1 MQNQKTIT
9 DLKNETFKLVNEI
22 FPEVSESQLELDEQL
37 FSRNEMLA
45 ETTQYINF
53 QIGREYY
60 AFEISY
66 VREIIKAS
74 RISML
79 PSASQYIC
87 GLINLRGN
95 IIPVVNT
102 HKLFGVPQ
110 PTELD
115 KLLLI
120 IIEIDKSNLGFLGD
134 SVSQVIDLRKEDI
147 DPPMVTLEIE
157 RTEYIIGETNIDGQL
172 VAVLNIE
179 KLIKN
184 ELFIKK

>member
-1 MQNQKTIT
+1 MDKTIT
-9 DLKNETFKLVNEI
+9 DLKNETYKLVDEI
-22 FPEVSESQLELDEQL
+22 YPEVSESQLELDDQL
-37 FSRNEMLA
+37 FSRNELMA

-53 QIGREYY
+53 QIGREFY

-66 VREIIKAS
+66 VREVIKVS
-74 RISML
+74 KISML
-79 PSASQYIC
+79 PSAGQFIF
-87 GLINLRGN
+87 GLTNLRGN

-110 PTELD
+110 PSSID

-157 RTEYIIGETNIDGQL
+157 HTEYIVGETNIDGQL
-172 VAVLNIE
+172 VAVLDIE
-179 KLIKN
+179 KLVKN
-184 ELFIKK
+184 ELFIKE